1 MPRGLIFK
9 GSQSCLQSSQW
20 HQILM
25 AKNTLALPLYSTL
38 FTSFSIY
45 PLIHTHMHTYVGL
58 IVFFRFFHFS
68 FFSHLIDCHS
78 GTMTSWA
85 LELAGSFP
93 NKIPKICTD
102 ENRKRQLEWV
112 QQLQSEQYIHI
123 LLFFAYPR
131 ATVGVRRSP
140 HRLQSTRRQFFVL
153 YKSRYIY

>member
-9 GSQSCLQSSQW
+9 CSQGCLQSSQW

-25 AKNTLALPLYSTL
+25 AKNTFALPLYSTS

-45 PLIHTHMHTYVGL
+45 PLIQTHMHTYVGL
-58 IVFFRFFHFS
+58 KLINFNRFFRFFHFS

-85 LELAGSFP
+85 LELCRVFP
-93 NKIPKICTD
+93 KQNTED
-102 ENRKRQLEWV
+102 TYRRKRQLEWV

-140 HRLQSTRRQFFVL
+140 HRLQ
-153 YKSRYIY
+153 